1 VINDP
6 KRETRNGLSRRRTT
20 MNIKLALASLVL
32 AAGLAAPASAHPAYP
47 YGHTHQIGFGGGHH
61 WQFLGAREVN
71 HFSERDRVFA
81 QGNRKFNQVKIC
93 AYNRAIRMQDV
104 DVVFANGGRQDI
116 AVRQFLRPGECTRA
130 LDLRGNRR
138 DIRFVNMLY
147 QTAGRNFGPKGMVRV
162 YAR

>member
-1 VINDP
+1 
-6 KRETRNGLSRRRTT
+6 
-20 MNIKLALASLVL
+20 MNIKLALASLL
-32 AAGLAAPASAHPAYP
+32 IAAGLAAPASAQAPQAFFQP
-47 YGHTHQIGFGGGHH
+47 VGFGGGHH

-81 QGNRKFNQVKIC
+81 QGNRKFTQVKIC
-93 AYNRAIRMQDV
+93 AYNRSIRMQDV
-104 DVVFANGGRQDI
+104 DVVFANGGHQDI
-116 AVRQFLRPGECTRA
+116 TVRQFLRPGECTRP

-147 QTAGRNFGPKGMVRV
+147 QTAGRNFGPKGIVRV

>member
-1 VINDP
+1 
-6 KRETRNGLSRRRTT
+6 